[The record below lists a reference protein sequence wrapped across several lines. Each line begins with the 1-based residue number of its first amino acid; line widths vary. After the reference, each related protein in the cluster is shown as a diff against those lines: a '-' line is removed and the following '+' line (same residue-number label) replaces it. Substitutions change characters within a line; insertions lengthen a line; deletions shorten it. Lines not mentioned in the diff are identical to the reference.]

1 MATSKATIKQLTT
14 VLEAVPLFEG
24 LTHKQLRKVADLADV
39 ARFMAGAT
47 LVKQGVIGD
56 SFYVVLT
63 GQAKVI
69 ANKRTLNRLLP
80 GDHFGE
86 ISLLDGGPRSASV
99 IAETEMTLVIITQKD
114 FLAMLGKDPEI
125 TISLLE
131 GMARTVRRLD
141 RSLAG

>member
-1 MATSKATIKQLTT
+1 VAALRATNKQLTT
-14 VLEAVPLFEG
+14 VLAAVPLLEG
-24 LTHKQLRKVADLADV
+24 LSKRQLKKVADLAEL

-47 LVKQGVIGD
+47 LVKQGDIGD

-63 GQAKVI
+63 GQAKVV
-69 ANKRTLNRLLP
+69 ANGRTVNRLLP

-86 ISLLDGGPRSASV
+86 ISLLDGEPRTASV

-114 FLAMLGKDPEI
+114 FSAMLSKDPEI
-125 TISLLE
+125 TICMLE